1 MARLALVRMPHRSL
15 LLLLLPLLC
24 IVGSSAG
31 DSSAASRVRLAF
43 ADEYACVGATFDEP
57 QRMRLQC
64 RRAPARLA
72 ECLCSPSGGG
82 WATASSLACSC
93 GAAAGEA
100 GAPPLPMGAPAVGT
114 VEAARLREPVRWR
127 G

>member
-1 MARLALVRMPHRSL
+1 L
-15 LLLLLPLLC
+15 LLLHLLC
-24 IVGSSAG
+24 ALVSSARA
-31 DSSAASRVRLAF
+31 SPAAARVRLAF
-43 ADEYACVGATFDEP
+43 ADEYACVGAAFDEP

-93 GAAAGEA
+93 GAAAGVA
-100 GAPPLPMGAPAVGT
+100 GAPPLPLGAPAVGT